1 MSSVLMGRN
10 RPAQILLIEDNRGDV
25 LLTRKAFQSARIEN
39 HLSVAESGEAAL
51 ELLRDEGRVL
61 PDLIL
66 LDLNLPRMNGREV
79 LNAIKAD
86 AGLRHIPVIILS
98 SSAAE
103 QDIAR
108 SYALHANAYIVKPLD
123 LDSFRTAI
131 STIEQFFFFLVE
143 LPEHAP
149 VE

>member
-1 MSSVLMGRN
+1 MSNILMGRN
-10 RPAQILLIEDNRGDV
+10 RPAEILLIEDNRGDV

-39 HLSVAESGEAAL
+39 HLSVAGSGEAAL
-51 ELLRDEGRVL
+51 EVLRDEGQVL

-66 LDLNLPRMNGREV
+66 LDLNLPRMNGCEV
-79 LNAIKAD
+79 LNEIKGD
-86 AGLRHIPVIILS
+86 ARLRHIPVIILS

-108 SYALHANAYIVKPLD
+108 SYAQHASAYIVKPLD
-123 LDSFRTAI
+123 LDSFRAAI
-131 STIEQFFFFLVE
+131 STIEQFFFFLIE
-143 LPEHAP
+143 LPEPAP

>member
-1 MSSVLMGRN
+1 MRRD
-10 RPAQILLIEDNRGDV
+10 RPAEILLIEDNRGDV
-25 LLTRKAFQSARIEN
+25 LLTRKAFQSAKIEN

-51 ELLRDEGRVL
+51 AQLKREGGAL

-79 LNAIKAD
+79 LAEIKVD
-86 AGLRHIPVIILS
+86 ARLRHIPVIILS

-108 SYALHANAYIVKPLD
+108 SYALHASAYIVKPVNLD
-123 LDSFRTAI
+123 RFREAVA
-131 STIEQFFFFLVE
+131 TIEQFFFFLIE
-143 LPEHAP
+143 LPEPAP
-149 VE
+149 AE